1 MTATLI
7 SNIGE
12 LVTNSDK
19 DLGILNNA
27 ALVID
32 NGKVAWVGAAKSAP
46 SADNEIDAN
55 GGCVTPGFVDSHT
68 HLIFAGDRSK
78 DYEARMSGS
87 SYTTGGINTT
97 VTAVRAATDDELRAN
112 AKRLIEQA
120 RASGTTT
127 IEIKSGYGLDVET
140 EARILRI
147 AKEFSSETTFLGA
160 HVIPKEQA
168 STRDEYLKLVKG
180 KMLDTCAPYSKWIDV
195 FCDKNAF
202 TVDEAR
208 EILIA
213 GIAKGLRGRIHGNQ
227 LGDTGGAE
235 LAAELKLASV
245 DHCTHIS
252 DKTIDSLA
260 ANNVVATLLPGAEFF
275 TRSPYPDARRFLQ
288 AGVTVALASDCNPGS
303 SYITSMAIVI
313 SLAVREMHMS
323 PKEALYAATMGGA
336 AALQREDVGHLS
348 EGANADLIIWDAPSY
363 LHIPYR
369 MGEINSQ
376 TIIGGDERI

>member
-1 MTATLI
+1 MTATLV

-87 SYTTGGINTT
+87 SYATGGINTT
-97 VTAVRAATDDELRAN
+97 VAAVRAATDDELRTN

-127 IEIKSGYGLDVET
+127 IEIKSGYGLDIET

-160 HVIPKEQA
+160 HVVPKEQA

-180 KMLDTCAPYSKWIDV
+180 KMLDSCAPYSKWIDV

-208 EILIA
+208 EILTA

-245 DHCTHIS
+245 DHCTHLS

-313 SLAVREMHMS
+313 SLAVREMYMS

-348 EGANADLIIWDAPSY
+348 VGANADLIIWDAPSY

-369 MGEINSQ
+369 MGEIPKRVISNK
-376 TIIGGDERI
+376 TA

>member
-19 DLGILNNA
+19 DLGILNNS

-87 SYTTGGINTT
+87 SYATGGINTT

-160 HVIPKEQA
+160 HVVPKEQA
-168 STRDEYLKLVKG
+168 STRDEYLKLIKG

-227 LGDTGGAE
+227 LGDTGGAD

-336 AALQREDVGHLS
+336 AALRREDVGHLS

-369 MGEINSQ
+369 MGELSHSTLSSN
-376 TIIGGDERI
+376 RFC

>member
-1 MTATLI
+1 MTTTLI

-19 DLGILNNA
+19 DLGVLNNA

-46 SADNEIDAN
+46 SADKNIDAS
-55 GGCVTPGFVDSHT
+55 GGSVTPGFVDSHT

-87 SYTTGGINTT
+87 SYATGGIITT
-97 VTAVRAATDDELRAN
+97 VAAVRAATDDELRTN

-160 HVIPKEQA
+160 HVVPKEQA
-168 STRDEYLKLVKG
+168 STRDEYLKLIKG

-288 AGVTVALASDCNPGS
+288 AGVTVALATDCNPGS

-348 EGANADLIIWDAPSY
+348 VGANADLIIWDAPSY

-369 MGEINSQ
+369 MGEIKSQ
-376 TIIGGDERI
+376 VFTG

>member
-87 SYTTGGINTT
+87 SYATGGINTT
-97 VTAVRAATDDELRAN
+97 VAAVRAATDDELRTN

-160 HVIPKEQA
+160 HVVPKEQA

-180 KMLDTCAPYSKWIDV
+180 KMLDSCAPYSKWIDV

-369 MGEINSQ
+369 MGEIPKRVISNK
-376 TIIGGDERI
+376 TA

>member
-19 DLGILNNA
+19 DLGILNNS

-87 SYTTGGINTT
+87 SYATGGINTT
-97 VTAVRAATDDELRAN
+97 VAAVRAATDDELRAN

-127 IEIKSGYGLDVET
+127 VEIKSGYGLDVET

-160 HVIPKEQA
+160 HVVPKEQA

-180 KMLDTCAPYSKWIDV
+180 KMLDACAPFSKWIDV

-288 AGVTVALASDCNPGS
+288 AGVTVALATDCNPGS
-303 SYITSMAIVI
+303 SYLTSMAIVI

-348 EGANADLIIWDAPSY
+348 VGANADLIIWDAPSY

-369 MGEINSQ
+369 MGEINSR

>member
-46 SADNEIDAN
+46 SADKKIDAN

-87 SYTTGGINTT
+87 SYATGGINTT

-160 HVIPKEQA
+160 HVVPKEQA
-168 STRDEYLKLVKG
+168 STRDEYLKLIKG

-227 LGDTGGAE
+227 LGDTGGAD

-275 TRSPYPDARRFLQ
+275 TRSPYPDARRFLR

-348 EGANADLIIWDAPSY
+348 EGANADLIIWDAPNY

-369 MGEINSQ
+369 MGEIKSQ
-376 TIIGGDERI
+376 VFTG

>member
-1 MTATLI
+1 
-7 SNIGE
+7 
-12 LVTNSDK
+12 
-19 DLGILNNA
+19 
-27 ALVID
+27 
-32 NGKVAWVGAAKSAP
+32 
-46 SADNEIDAN
+46 
-55 GGCVTPGFVDSHT
+55 
-68 HLIFAGDRSK
+68 
-78 DYEARMSGS
+78 
-87 SYTTGGINTT
+87 
-97 VTAVRAATDDELRAN
+97 
-112 AKRLIEQA
+112 
-120 RASGTTT
+120 
-127 IEIKSGYGLDVET
+127 
-140 EARILRI
+140 
-147 AKEFSSETTFLGA
+147 
-160 HVIPKEQA
+160 
-168 STRDEYLKLVKG
+168 
-180 KMLDTCAPYSKWIDV
+180 MLDSCAPYSKWIDV

-208 EILIA
+208 EILTA

-227 LGDTGGAE
+227 LGDTGGAD

-348 EGANADLIIWDAPSY
+348 VGANADLIIWDAPSY

-369 MGEINSQ
+369 MGEIKSQ
-376 TIIGGDERI
+376 VFTG

>member
-55 GGCVTPGFVDSHT
+55 GGSVTPGFVDSHT

-87 SYTTGGINTT
+87 SYATGGINTT

-160 HVIPKEQA
+160 HVVPKEQA

-336 AALQREDVGHLS
+336 AALQREDLGHLS
-348 EGANADLIIWDAPSY
+348 VGANADLIIWDAPCY

-369 MGEINSQ
+369 MGEIPKRVISNK
-376 TIIGGDERI
+376 TA